1 MNNIP
6 FGGHSAPSPCD
17 VLIVED
23 DVAQCQEMA
32 EFIGRAGLDV
42 AVAYG
47 GRSGLRE
54 ALQRNPRVALLDYN
68 LPDATGV
75 ELAGKLRALL
85 PETAIIMMSGR
96 IDGLSEKTLE
106 ETGIT
111 VFVNKPLPLA
121 PLRNAILKLAHA
133 RPRDSEHHRQRG
145 WIGTGFGGTR

>member
-1 MNNIP
+1 MTNITI
-6 FGGHSAPSPCD
+6 GSHGAPSHCD

-23 DVAQCQEMA
+23 DVAQCQEIA
-32 EFIGRAGLDV
+32 EFIGRAGLSV

-47 GRSGLRE
+47 GKSALRE
-54 ALQRNPRVALLDYN
+54 AAQHNPRVALLDYN
-68 LPDATGV
+68 LPDVTGV
-75 ELAGKLRALL
+75 DLAEKLSAFL
-85 PETAIIMMSGR
+85 PDTAIIMMSGR

-106 ETGIT
+106 EAGIT

-133 RPRDSEHHRQRG
+133 RPCASEHHHQRG